1 MNFVFDIDG
10 TLCTNTKGEYSKAEP
25 YVERINRVNELFDQG
40 NKIIL
45 STARGM
51 GSSNNDVESAKDKWE
66 AFTIDQLAK
75 WGVRYHMLFLG
86 KPSGDLYIDD
96 KAIKDSDFF
105 QLNPNDL

>member
-10 TLCTNTKGEYSKAEP
+10 TLCTNTEGEYSNAKP
-25 YVERINRVNELFDQG
+25 FVDRINRVNELFDQG
-40 NKIIL
+40 NRIIL

-51 GSSNNDVESAKDKWE
+51 GSSNNDIESARDKWE
-66 AFTIDQLAK
+66 KFTIDQLAQ

-96 KAIKDSDFF
+96 KAIKDLDFF
-105 QLNPNDL
+105 QLNPKDL